1 MPYRIPLL
9 LTLLCLPVLSGCTR
23 WAVDRE
29 VVWAQMG
36 TPARIVDERPVR
48 VLVPDGNGGFLPGT
62 ARLQGMVALDE
73 PTLTYYQRLDA
84 QAKDEGSR

>member
-1 MPYRIPLL
+1 
-9 LTLLCLPVLSGCTR
+9 
-23 WAVDRE
+23 
-29 VVWAQMG
+29 MG

-73 PTLTYYQRLDA
+73 PTLEYYRRLYA
-84 QAKDEGSR
+84 QAEADGDR

>member
-1 MPYRIPLL
+1 MLRRILPPLIL
-9 LTLLCLPVLSGCTR
+9 SCLPVLNGCSR

-29 VVWAQMG
+29 IVWAQMG

-48 VLVPDGNGGFLPGT
+48 VLVPDGKGDFLPGT

-73 PTLTYYQRLDA
+73 PTLEYYRRIDG
-84 QAKDEGSR
+84 K

>member
-1 MPYRIPLL
+1 MPYRTLLL
-9 LTLLCLPVLSGCTR
+9 LTLLCSLALSGCTR

-48 VLVPDGNGGFLPGT
+48 ILVPDGEGSFLPGT

-73 PTLTYYQRLDA
+73 PTLHYYQRLDA
-84 QAKDEGSR
+84 QAKAEENR

>member
-1 MPYRIPLL
+1 MPYRILPLL
-9 LTLLCLPVLSGCTR
+9 ILLCSLGLTGCAR

-29 VVWAQMG
+29 IVWAQMG

-48 VLVPDGNGGFLPGT
+48 VLVPDGEGGFLPGT

-73 PTLTYYQRLDA
+73 PTLEYYRRLSQGD
-84 QAKDEGSR
+84 R